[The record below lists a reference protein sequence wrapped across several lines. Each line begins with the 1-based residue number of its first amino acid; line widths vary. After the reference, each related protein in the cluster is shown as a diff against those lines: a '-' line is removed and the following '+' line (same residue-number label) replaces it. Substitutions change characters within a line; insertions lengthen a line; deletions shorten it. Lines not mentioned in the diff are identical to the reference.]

1 MYGFL
6 YQNTIPFGIQLFKD
20 VFYHAVGAVHTH
32 LAVVLKS
39 AFQYQFALGVFAF
52 DAVLVASPFS
62 AVHGV
67 QITSAGV
74 APVFTRSGEQ
84 ASAAYPLK
92 MRIFGSKFGYRA
104 DICFSRSQRA
114 GRGSVLLPL
123 WLA

>member
-1 MYGFL
+1 MGFF
-6 YQNTIPFGIQLFKD
+6 IKIPFPFGIQFFKD
-20 VFYHAVGAVHTH
+20 VFYHAVGVVHTH

-67 QITSAGV
+67 QITSRRA

-92 MRIFGSKFGYRA
+92 MRISGSKFGYRA

-123 WLA
+123 WPA